1 NCIFC
6 FKGDHNLT
14 DEQIAEIKEVFSC
27 YDKDGDGTITTEELG
42 TVMRSL
48 GQNPTDAE
56 LQDMVNE
63 LDTNGNG
70 KIEFDEFLPMMCRK
84 MKEVYLAE
92 VLRETFKIFDKDGN
106 GYINASELKE
116 LMEKLG
122 EKLSDEQIEKMI
134 AEADLDEDGKVS
146 YKG

>member
-1 NCIFC
+1 MISWRWRFI
-6 FKGDHNLT
+6 H
-14 DEQIAEIKEVFSC
+14 
-27 YDKDGDGTITTEELG
+27 TITPITG
-42 TVMRSL
+42 RRGGGGGAYSQGVTVFL
-48 GQNPTDAE
+48 YYF
-56 LQDMVNE
+56 L
-63 LDTNGNG
+63 LGNG

-122 EKLSDEQIEKMI
+122 EKLSDEEIEKMI

-146 YKG
+146 YKGMYVPLEVYELLC

>member
-1 NCIFC
+1 MYSIIIF
-6 FKGDHNLT
+6 L
-14 DEQIAEIKEVFSC
+14 I
-27 YDKDGDGTITTEELG
+27 
-42 TVMRSL
+42 
-48 GQNPTDAE
+48 
-56 LQDMVNE
+56 
-63 LDTNGNG
+63 GNG

-92 VLRETFKIFDKDGN
+92 VLRETFKIFDKDSN

-122 EKLSDEQIEKMI
+122 EKLSDEEIEKMI

-146 YKG
+146 YKGMYVPLEVYELLC